1 MGPWR
6 NLVVGLLVMSAVSLV
21 IVFWPRELTPPL
33 PVPVAGSETPV
44 LPEASVD
51 PEVPSLPS
59 SRRER
64 PAPSKLVPRQPGHG
78 VPSDLLESLR
88 DCLAL
93 APGRSRTDGTAKAE
107 ASIQLLTMDDF
118 QLGLERDLGPAM
130 AQGDLWTEWVV
141 RLSGGLDRK
150 IHLEN
155 RENSEGH
162 IQRRLSVY
170 QLDQTGQT
178 QPLKIDGL
186 DEENPSMQLISS
198 LLNEGEVLRKES
210 SKYYRYAGGERL
222 EFIEVD
228 SLPVELEIVRGQV
241 FFRCD
246 HLKSPDACTCIR

>member
-1 MGPWR
+1 
-6 NLVVGLLVMSAVSLV
+6 MSGVSLV

-33 PVPVAGSETPV
+33 PVLGPAPETPV
-44 LPEASVD
+44 LPEASVN
-51 PEVPSLPS
+51 PEAPTPP
-59 SRRER
+59 RRDRSEMSKA
-64 PAPSKLVPRQPGHG
+64 APPQPGHG

-93 APGRSRTDGTAKAE
+93 APGQPRREGQAKLE
-107 ASIQLLTMDDF
+107 APIQLLSMDDF
-118 QLGLERDLGPAM
+118 QQGLEKDLGPAM

-155 RENSEGH
+155 RESTEGH

-178 QPLKIDGL
+178 QPLKMEGL
-186 DEENPSMQLISS
+186 DEENPSMQLISN

-228 SLPVELEIVRGQV
+228 SLPVELEIVRGEV

>member
-6 NLVVGLLVMSAVSLV
+6 NLVFGLLVMSAVSLV

-33 PVPVAGSETPV
+33 PVPLSEPESPV
-44 LPEASVD
+44 LPQASED
-51 PEVPSLPS
+51 QKAPSAP
-59 SRRER
+59 RRES
-64 PAPSKLVPRQPGHG
+64 PAAAKTASLQPGHG
-78 VPSDLLESLR
+78 VPSDLLDSLR

-93 APGRSRTDGTAKAE
+93 APTKTRRDAGDKSE
-107 ASIQLLTMDDF
+107 APIQLLTMDDF
-118 QLGLERDLGPAM
+118 QSGLERDLGPVM

-141 RLSGGLDRK
+141 RLSGGMDRK

-155 RENSEGH
+155 REGAEGH

-170 QLDQTGQT
+170 QLDQSGKT

-228 SLPVELEIVRGQV
+228 SLPVELEIVRGEV

-246 HLKSPDACTCIR
+246 HLKSPEACTCIR